1 MDIHQQNYLSLRFL
15 TKENFNKKQQVTRNK
30 KHRAESAK
38 FERYNI

>member
-1 MDIHQQNYLSLRFL
+1 MKLQQRMDIQYRQIFNNVQLL
-15 TKENFNKKQQVTRNK
+15 TCNK

>member
-1 MDIHQQNYLSLRFL
+1 MLGLITVFNLE
-15 TKENFNKKQQVTRNK
+15 KMINNKKAQWLTRNK